1 MYFIIQLLKN
11 TVLKKRINKKDG
23 HSEHTKGSGCVEQ
36 NNKSKATSGGIVLGN
51 RNVLVNKTDKD
62 PALTELP
69 FLWGPTSSLICLT
82 KSVSMGP
89 WA

>member
-36 NNKSKATSGGIVLGN
+36 NNKSKATSGGTVLGK
-51 RNVLVNKTDKD
+51 REKKEKTAEKWD
-62 PALTELP
+62 T
-69 FLWGPTSSLICLT
+69 GSL
-82 KSVSMGP
+82 
-89 WA
+89 